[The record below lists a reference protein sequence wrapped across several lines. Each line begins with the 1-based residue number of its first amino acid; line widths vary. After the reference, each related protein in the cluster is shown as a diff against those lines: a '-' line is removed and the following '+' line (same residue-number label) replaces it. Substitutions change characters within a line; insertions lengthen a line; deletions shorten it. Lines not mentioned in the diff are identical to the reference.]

1 MLSIF
6 SCDCWPFMYL
16 FGRNVYSHPLH
27 NLLIGLFVFLLMGC
41 NSSLYILGKTSLS
54 LTLLQQIPTILS
66 DYEISLP
73 TLPNPFF
80 PFKTLQQ
87 LPVTFRLKSKTLTV
101 ICKVSCDVYL
111 VKFFIHIIFH
121 ALPYSLHSCHTGLF
135 SSSYPGLYL
144 LLGLYMHYSLV
155 WNVVTL
161 YFTCLACHSDLN

>member
-1 MLSIF
+1 M
-6 SCDCWPFMYL
+6 
-16 FGRNVYSHPLH
+16 
-27 NLLIGLFVFLLMGC
+27 
-41 NSSLYILGKTSLS
+41 
-54 LTLLQQIPTILS
+54 
-66 DYEISLP
+66 
-73 TLPNPFF
+73 
-80 PFKTLQQ
+80 
-87 LPVTFRLKSKTLTV
+87 

-161 YFTCLACHSDLN
+161 YFTCLACHSDLNWNFAFPVEDRNNLPSFSIMSLHLDSFCGIYHSWYDFPYLFICLLPVECKFHESRDLVCVVTLGSLASGIMPGS